1 MHHPP
6 SIKPEPREFPQV
18 FGWTA
23 CLLLVSHFNQ
33 LFGLNNISKIAGG
46 TCTPWE
52 IWGHGYRKWCFA
64 KASILFYFVD
74 SINSSF
80 WNISII
86 LFLWVSTVSWPF
98 ETSLSLST
106 ANFPPLL
113 RSKLLSSS
121 IYLQLE
127 LKKGVPLDHARVTRG
142 CFAPVR
148 FSSWRLWGKKNEWC
162 LSKPTKLECVLK
174 MNILSNSASF
184 IQRGIHSPMDSRGI
198 HRTPMDSISR
208 NESCFS
214 MIPKVGSWSNY
225 SHFVGGTRHADPQI
239 LVTYCPTT
247 SYLHHH

>member
-18 FGWTA
+18 VGWTT

-86 LFLWVSTVSWPF
+86 LFLWVSTVSWPC

-127 LKKGVPLDHARVTRG
+127 LRKGVPLDHARVTRG

-148 FSSWRLWGKKNEWC
+148 FSSWRLWGKKWVFRFFFPE
-162 LSKPTKLECVLK
+162 
-174 MNILSNSASF
+174 
-184 IQRGIHSPMDSRGI
+184 RHSPMDSRGI